1 MADKSQ
7 NIIELKHISKIY
19 DDNGFKAVDDFNL
32 EVKRG
37 EFVTFLGPSG
47 CGKTTTLRMIA
58 GFELPSD
65 GEILLNGEDISKL
78 PANKRPINTVFQR
91 YALFPHMNIYDNIA
105 FGLKLKKLPK
115 DEIRKKVR
123 HVLDMVDL
131 EGFENRKISTLSGG
145 QQQRIAIAR
154 ALVNEPEIL
163 MLDEPLGALDLKMRQ
178 EMQLE
183 LKNMHDQ
190 LGITFIYVTHDQ
202 EEALTMSDKIVV
214 MSEGRIQQVGTPED
228 IYNEPQNAFVADF
241 IGESNIFKGIMTSDM
256 KVRFC
261 GGEFKGMDDVPEG
274 TLVDVVVRPEDVIIT
289 KHEEGTVAGEITSV
303 IFKGMHYEVT
313 VESGKYE
320 IVIRTTKCYSAGE
333 KIGMCLEPDGIHVM
347 IAEDHTTSFETIINS
362 DYTLNF
368 NDKLISCDITKIIP
382 KTSMKEGVL
391 TDENG
396 ETVDVSNLRVIVSI
410 QPYDIEMSDDAD
422 AGLVSGRIIDLIYKG
437 DHYSYVVRT
446 EYGHDLIVDDEYLW
460 NMGDQVGLIMPEDK
474 MKFQL
479 KK

>member
-1 MADKSQ
+1 MAD
-7 NIIELKHISKIY
+7 NIIELRHISKVY
-19 DDNGFKAVDDFNL
+19 SDNGFKAVDDFNL

-58 GFELPSD
+58 GFEMPTS
-65 GEILLNGEDISKL
+65 GEILLNGEDISQL

-115 DEIRKKVR
+115 EEIRKKVKR
-123 HVLDMVDL
+123 VLDIVDL

-178 EMQLE
+178 EMQIE
-183 LKNMHDQ
+183 LKHMHDE

-214 MSEGRIQQVGTPED
+214 LSEGRIQQIGTPED

-241 IGESNIFKGIMTSDM
+241 IGESNIFKGIMTGHM

-261 GGEFKGMDDVPEG
+261 GGEFMGMDDVAEG

-289 KHEEGTVAGEITSV
+289 KPEDGVVEGEVVSV

-320 IVIRTTKCYSAGE
+320 MVIRTTKCYSVGE
-333 KIGMCLEPDGIHVM
+333 RIGMKLEPDGIHIM
-347 IAEDHTTSFETIINS
+347 LAEDHTTSFVTNINS
-362 DYTLNF
+362 DYTLDF
-368 NDKLISCDITKIIP
+368 NGKVINCDLTKVIP
-382 KTSMKEGVL
+382 KSSMKDNVL
-391 TDENG
+391 VDENN
-396 ETVDVSNLRVIVSI
+396 ETIDTAKLKVMVSI
-410 QPYDIEMSDDAD
+410 QPYDIRMSDNVEE
-422 AGLVSGRIIDLIYKG
+422 GLVSGHIINLIYKG
-437 DHYSYVVRT
+437 DHYSYVIRT

-460 NMGDQVGLIMPEDK
+460 NMDDAVGLIMPEDK

>member
-1 MADKSQ
+1 MSGKSE
-7 NIIELKHISKIY
+7 NIIELKHISKVY
-19 DDNGFKAVDDFNL
+19 SDNGFKAVDDFNL

-58 GFELPSD
+58 GFELPTD
-65 GEILLNGEDISKL
+65 GQILLNGEDISQL

-115 DEIRKKVR
+115 EEIRKKVKR
-123 HVLDMVDL
+123 VLDIVDL

-178 EMQLE
+178 EMQIE
-183 LKNMHDQ
+183 LKHMHDE

-214 MSEGRIQQVGTPED
+214 LSEGRIQQIGTPED

-241 IGESNIFKGIMTSDM
+241 IGESNIFKGIMTGHM

-261 GGEFKGMDDVPEG
+261 GGEFMGMDDVAEG

-289 KHEEGTVAGEITSV
+289 KPEDGIIEGEVVSV

-320 IVIRTTKCYSAGE
+320 MVIRTTKCYSVGE
-333 KIGMCLEPDGIHVM
+333 RIGMRLEPDGIHIM
-347 IAEDHTTSFETIINS
+347 LAEDHTTSFVTNINS
-362 DYTLNF
+362 DYTLDF
-368 NDKLISCDITKIIP
+368 NGKVINCDLTKVIP
-382 KTSMKEGVL
+382 KSSMKNNVL
-391 TDENG
+391 VDENN
-396 ETVDVSNLRVIVSI
+396 EAIDTAKLKVMVSI
-410 QPYDIEMSDDAD
+410 QPYDIRMSDNVEE
-422 AGLVSGRIIDLIYKG
+422 GLVSGHIINLIYKG
-437 DHYSYVVRT
+437 DHYSYVIRT

-460 NMGDQVGLIMPEDK
+460 NMDDAVGLVMLEDK